1 MKLLGLN
8 LFSLAKQEKNN
19 NCIVVVDGEEIP
31 ENFDKY
37 FSQILL
43 HIQKKDI
50 DDLSNICAKLFPC
63 SKKGKYYH

>member
-1 MKLLGLN
+1 MLEEYEVIRIKP
-8 LFSLAKQEKNN
+8 FSLAKQEKNN

-50 DDLSNICAKLFPC
+50 DDLSNICAKL
-63 SKKGKYYH
+63 